1 MKSAIDLEAQHFLR
15 AHHVLVR
22 FSFGLAAAKVVTVR
36 EEEVEGTETREIDKP
51 GPHASSPA
59 SPLRSVSAG
68 QDINEE
74 ARPAVPEAEGVTSIY
89 SCCRIPS

>member
-1 MKSAIDLEAQHFLR
+1 
-15 AHHVLVR
+15 VLVR

-36 EEEVEGTETREIDKP
+36 EEEVEGAETREIDKP
-51 GPHASSPA
+51 GPHTSSPA

-74 ARPAVPEAEGVTSIY
+74 AQPAVPQAEGVTSIY
-89 SCCRIPS
+89 SCCRIPR